1 MLSAIVRAS
10 LAHPRIVTALSVLIV
25 ALSFGALLHARF
37 DVFPDFAPPHVL
49 VQTEAPGLDAQ
60 QVEALVTRPLEGLLA
75 GTQDVATVRSTSSQ
89 GLSAIQVVFNRRG
102 NPYRQ
107 RQVVTERLAEANSI
121 LPPGVGPPLLSPL
134 SSSMEY
140 LLHFGLTSDRLT
152 PVQLRGLARWAIEPQ
167 ILAVPGVAQVQ
178 LFGGAERERQVI
190 VDPQKLAADGLTLDD
205 VFRAGGRATELIG
218 GGYIETPAQR
228 IVLHA
233 QAPGATPQ
241 ELSQAVL
248 ATRKGLPI
256 RLGDVATVRDGAA
269 PRYGDAIIGDQ
280 PGILVET
287 STQYGAN
294 TLTVTKAL
302 EERMNQLAPALRKE
316 GVIYHPALLR
326 PASFI
331 ESALI
336 RLRASLLVGA
346 VLVVILLLA
355 TLRDWRGAL
364 ISFSSI
370 PLSLLATVWILE
382 IFGFSL
388 NTMTIGGLVVA
399 LGVVVDDAVID
410 VENISRRR
418 RNAGA
423 AGRELDARSLFVEA
437 SLEVRLPVFYA
448 TAAVAVVFLP
458 IIMLT
463 GIQGTFFR
471 PLSAAFLLA
480 VAISLLVAMSATPAL
495 CAVLMRKHKPP
506 AEARFLLTCKRFQR
520 RTIERLYGHPRAVL
534 ALVLGTG
541 LAGALL
547 LPLFGQRLLPDFRE
561 NYLIAHASLR
571 PGISLRETTR
581 VGEQISKRL
590 LSIPGVVTVAEQIGR
605 SVNGQDPDAPNESE
619 FDIQTDTSK
628 GYTPAEI
635 EASIREVFE
644 DFPNQLTEIYS
655 VLAERIGETL
665 SGESAPFF
673 VSVFGNDLDTDD
685 AVAARIAAVL
695 QKLPQSGEVRLEVPP
710 REPELRV
717 QLQPERLALYGLQAS
732 EVLQTVNATYHGTVV
747 GQLAQSD
754 RSIPVVVRVGGAGTS
769 PRAVGALLLRSPNGA
784 VVPLSAVAS
793 LEVESGRSE
802 IEHEDG
808 LRRQVVTANP
818 TSSDQTGF
826 AAAARQAIAAGVRL
840 PPGVY
845 LRYGGTA
852 EAQVVAARQLYLHA
866 AAALVLIV
874 LLMALAFG
882 HARHVALVLLVLPS
896 TLIGGVAAAAVTGAT
911 LTLGAMVGFVAL
923 FGMAARNTILLVS
936 HYDHL
941 VCAEG
946 KTWGLQTAL
955 RGSEERLTPVLLT
968 ALMTTLALLPV
979 AVQLHQPGHE
989 IEGPMAVVIL
999 GGLVSSTIVSLL
1011 LVPPLA
1017 ARWLKP
1023 QARGRRI
1030 ALEVAGDDQ
1039 R

>member
-10 LAHPRIVTALSVLIV
+10 LAHPRIVTALSILI
-25 ALSFGALLHARF
+25 ASLSFGALLNARF

-49 VQTEAPGLDAQ
+49 VQTEAPGLDAE

-75 GTQDVATVRSTSSQ
+75 GTQDVAAVRSTSSQ
-89 GLSAIQVVFNRRG
+89 GLSAIQVVFDRRG
-102 NPYRQ
+102 DPYRQ
-107 RQVVTERLAEANSI
+107 RQVVTERLAEAAGI
-121 LPPGVGPPLLSPL
+121 LPAGVGPPLLSPL

-140 LLHFGLTSDRLT
+140 LVHFGFTSNRLT
-152 PVQLRGLARWAIEPQ
+152 PVQLRGLVRWVIEPQ

-178 LFGGAERERQVI
+178 LFGGAERERQYM
-190 VDPQKLAADGLTLDD
+190 VDPQKRLADGLTLDD
-205 VFRAGGRATELIG
+205 VVRATPRATELVG
-218 GGYIETPAQR
+218 GGYIETPSQR
-228 IVLHA
+228 IVLRA
-233 QAPGATPQ
+233 QAAGATPQ
-241 ELSQAVL
+241 ALSQAVL
-248 ATRKGLPI
+248 ATRHGLPI
-256 RLGDVATVRDGAA
+256 RLRDVATVRDAAA
-269 PRYGDAIIGDQ
+269 PRFGAAIIGDQ

-294 TLTVTKAL
+294 TLTVTRAL
-302 EERMNQLAPALRKE
+302 EQRLSQLAPELRRE
-316 GVIYHPALLR
+316 GVVYHPALLR

-331 ESALI
+331 ESALS
-336 RLRASLLVGA
+336 RLRASLLIGA
-346 VLVVILLLA
+346 VLVVILLLV

-370 PLSLLATVWILE
+370 PLSLLATAWILE
-382 IFGFSL
+382 AFGLSL
-388 NTMTIGGLVVA
+388 NTMSIGGLVVA

-410 VENISRRR
+410 VENITRRR

-423 AGRELDARSLFVEA
+423 ELDSRQLFVGA

-448 TAAVAVVFLP
+448 TSAVAVALLP
-458 IIMLT
+458 IFMLT

-471 PLSAAFLLA
+471 PLSLAFLLA
-480 VAISLLVAMSATPAL
+480 VGISLVVAMSATPAL
-495 CAVLMRKHKPP
+495 CAVLMSKHAPP
-506 AEARFLLTCKRFQR
+506 AEARFLLACKRLQR
-520 RTIERLYGHPRAVL
+520 RVIDRLYRRPSTVLAVL
-534 ALVLGTG
+534 VGTG

-571 PGISLRETTR
+571 PGISLGETTR
-581 VGEQISKRL
+581 VGEQITKRL
-590 LSIPGVVTVAEQIGR
+590 GAIPGVASVAEQIGR
-605 SVNGQDPDAPNESE
+605 AVNGQDPDAPNEGE
-619 FDIQTDTSK
+619 FDIHINPAK
-628 GYTPAEI
+628 GYTPNQIA
-635 EASIREVFE
+635 AAIREVFD

-665 SGESAPFF
+665 SGETSPFF
-673 VSVFGNDLDTDD
+673 VSVFGNNLDTDD

-695 QKLPQSGEVRLEVPP
+695 QKLPDAGEVRLQVPP
-710 REPELRV
+710 REPELQVR
-717 QLQPERLALYGLQAS
+717 LRPDRLALYGLQAS
-732 EVLQTVNATYHGTVV
+732 EVLQAVNAAYQGAVV

-754 RSIPVVVRVGGAGTS
+754 RSIPVAVRIAGVGSS
-769 PRAVGALLLRSPNGA
+769 PRAVGALLLRSPAGV

-793 LEVESGRSE
+793 LEVESGRSL
-802 IEHEDG
+802 IDHEDG

-818 TSSDQTGF
+818 TTSDQTGF
-826 AAAARQAIAAGVRL
+826 AAAARGALAARVKL

-845 LRYGGTA
+845 LRYGGAAA
-852 EAQVVAARQLYLHA
+852 EQVAAAHQLYLHA

-882 HARHVALVLLVLPS
+882 HARQVVLVLLVLPS
-896 TLIGGVAAAAVTGAT
+896 TLIGGVAAAAMTGAT

-941 VCAEG
+941 VRAEG
-946 KTWGLQTAL
+946 CAWGLETAL

-968 ALMTTLALLPV
+968 ALMTALALLPV
-979 AVQLHQPGHE
+979 AIQLHQPGHE

-1017 ARWLKP
+1017 ARWLSTA
-1023 QARGRRI
+1023 QFRGP
-1030 ALEVAGDDQ
+1030 
-1039 R
+1039 

>member
-10 LAHPRIVTALSVLIV
+10 LAHPRIITALSILIA
-25 ALSFGALLHARF
+25 ALSFGALLNARF
-37 DVFPDFAPPHVL
+37 DVFPDFAPPNVL

-75 GTQDVATVRSTSSQ
+75 GTEDVSAVRSTSSQ

-102 NPYRQ
+102 DPYQQ
-107 RQVVTERLAEANSI
+107 RQVITERLGEAATV
-121 LPPGVGPPLLSPL
+121 LPAGVGPPLLSPL
-134 SSSMEY
+134 SSSMQY
-140 LLHFGLTSDRLT
+140 LIHIGFTSDRLT
-152 PVQLRGLARWAIEPQ
+152 PVQLRGLVRWVIEPQ
-167 ILAVPGVAQVQ
+167 ILAVPGVADVQ
-178 LFGGAERERQVI
+178 LFGGAERERQVM
-190 VDPQKLAADGLTLDD
+190 VDPRKLVANGLTLDD
-205 VFRAGGRATELIG
+205 VFNATRHATELIG
-218 GGYIETPAQR
+218 GGYIETPSQR

-233 QAPGATPQ
+233 QAPGATRQ
-241 ELSQAVL
+241 ALSQAVL
-248 ATRKGLPI
+248 TMRHGLPI
-256 RLGDVATVRDGAA
+256 RLGDVAKVSDAA
-269 PRYGDAIIGDQ
+269 EPRFGDAIIGVQ

-294 TLTVTKAL
+294 TLTVTRAL
-302 EERMNQLAPALRKE
+302 EQRLNQLVPALRKE

-326 PASFI
+326 PASFV
-331 ESALI
+331 ESALV
-336 RLRASLLVGA
+336 RLRASLLIGA
-346 VLVVILLLA
+346 VLVVILLVS
-355 TLRDWRGAL
+355 TLRDWRGAF

-382 IFGFSL
+382 MFGLSL
-388 NTMTIGGLVVA
+388 NTMSIGGLVVA

-410 VENISRRR
+410 VENITRRR

-423 AGRELDARSLFVEA
+423 AGMELDARQLFVGA

-448 TAAVAVVFLP
+448 TAAVAVALLP
-458 IIMLT
+458 IFMLT

-471 PLSAAFLLA
+471 PLSLAFLLA
-480 VAISLLVAMSATPAL
+480 VGISLVVAMSATPAL

-506 AEARFLLTCKRFQR
+506 DEARFLLACKRFQR
-520 RTIERLYGHPRAVL
+520 RTIEKLYGHPRIVL
-534 ALVLGTG
+534 AVVLGTG
-541 LAGALL
+541 LAGAVL

-590 LSIPGVVTVAEQIGR
+590 VAIPGIASVAEQIGR
-605 SVNGQDPDAPNESE
+605 AVNGQDPDAPNESE
-619 FDIQTDTSK
+619 FDIQINPAR
-628 GYTPAEI
+628 GYTPDQI
-635 EASIREVFE
+635 ESAIHKVFD

-665 SGESAPFF
+665 SGETAPFF

-685 AVAARIAAVL
+685 AVAARVAAVL
-695 QKLPQSGEVRLEVPP
+695 QKLPDADDVRLEVPP
-710 REPELRV
+710 REPELYV
-717 QLQPERLALYGLQAS
+717 QLRPGRLALYGLQPS
-732 EVLQTVNATYHGTVV
+732 DVLQAVNAAYHGTVV

-754 RSIPVVVRVGGAGTS
+754 RTIPVAVRIAGAGAS
-769 PRAVGALLLRSPNGA
+769 PQAVGALLLRSSDGA
-784 VVPLSAVAS
+784 VVPLSALAKVA
-793 LEVESGRSE
+793 VESGRGL
-802 IEHEDG
+802 IDHDDG
-808 LRRQVVTANP
+808 LRRQVVTVNP
-818 TSSDQTGF
+818 TTSNQTGF
-826 AAAARQAIAAGVRL
+826 AEAARRAIAAQVTL
-840 PPGVY
+840 PAGVY
-845 LRYGGTA
+845 LRYGGAA
-852 EAQVVAARQLYLHA
+852 EEQVAAAHQLYLHA

-882 HARHVALVLLVLPS
+882 HARHVALVMLVLPS
-896 TLIGGVAAAAVTGAT
+896 TLIGGVAASALTGAT

-936 HYDHL
+936 HYNHL
-941 VCAEG
+941 VQAEG
-946 KTWGLQTAL
+946 QTWGLQTAL

-968 ALMTTLALLPV
+968 ALMTALALLPV
-979 AVQLHQPGHE
+979 AIQLHQPGHE

-1023 QARGRRI
+1023 EAMQSG
-1030 ALEVAGDDQ
+1030 
-1039 R
+1039 

>member
-10 LAHPRIVTALSVLIV
+10 LAHPRIITALSILIAV
-25 ALSFGALLHARF
+25 LSFGALLNARF

-75 GTQDVATVRSTSSQ
+75 GTQDVAAVRSTSSQ
-89 GLSAIQVVFNRRG
+89 GLSAIQVVFDRRG
-102 NPYRQ
+102 DPYRQ
-107 RQVVTERLAEANSI
+107 RQVITERLGEAAGI
-121 LPPGVGPPLLSPL
+121 LPAGVGPPLLSPL

-140 LLHFGLTSDRLT
+140 LIHFGFTSDRLT
-152 PVQLRGLARWAIEPQ
+152 PVQLRGLVRWVIEPQ

-178 LFGGAERERQVI
+178 LFGGAERERQVL
-190 VDPQKLAADGLTLDD
+190 VDPLKLIADGLTLDD
-205 VFRAGGRATELIG
+205 VFSATRRATELIG
-218 GGYIETPAQR
+218 GGYIETPSQR
-228 IVLHA
+228 IVLRA
-233 QAPGATPQ
+233 QAPGATPLA
-241 ELSQAVL
+241 LSQAVL
-248 ATRKGLPI
+248 AMRDGLPV
-256 RLGDVATVRDGAA
+256 RLGDVATVRDAAA
-269 PRYGDAIIGDQ
+269 PRFGDAIIGDQ

-294 TLTVTKAL
+294 TLTVTRAL
-302 EERMNQLAPALRKE
+302 EQRLNQLAPALKKE

-331 ESALI
+331 ESALV
-336 RLRASLLVGA
+336 RLRASLLIGA
-346 VLVVILLLA
+346 VLVVILLLV

-382 IFGFSL
+382 MFGLSL
-388 NTMTIGGLVVA
+388 NTMSIGGLVVA

-410 VENISRRR
+410 VENITRRR
-418 RNAGA
+418 RNADS
-423 AGRELDARSLFVEA
+423 AGVELDARELFVGA

-448 TAAVAVVFLP
+448 TAAVALALLP
-458 IIMLT
+458 IFMLT

-471 PLSAAFLLA
+471 PLSLAFLLA
-480 VAISLLVAMSATPAL
+480 VGISLLVAMSATPAL
-495 CAVLMRKHKPP
+495 CAVLMRRHKPP
-506 AEARFLLTCKRFQR
+506 GEARFLLACKRFQR
-520 RTIERLYGHPRAVL
+520 RTIARLYRHPRAVL

-561 NYLIAHASLR
+561 NYLIAHATLR
-571 PGISLRETTR
+571 PGISLQETTR

-590 LSIPGVVTVAEQIGR
+590 VAIPGIASVAEQIGR
-605 SVNGQDPDAPNESE
+605 AVNGQDPDAPNESE
-619 FDIQTDTSK
+619 FDVQMDPAK
-628 GYTPAEI
+628 GYTPDQI
-635 EASIREVFE
+635 EAGIRKVFVN
-644 DFPNQLTEIYS
+644 FPNQLTEIYS

-665 SGESAPFF
+665 SGETSPFF

-685 AVAARIAAVL
+685 TVAAQIAAVL
-695 QKLPQSGEVRLEVPP
+695 QKLPDSGEVRLQVPP
-710 REPELRV
+710 REPELHV
-717 QLQPERLALYGLQAS
+717 QLRPGRLALYGLQPS
-732 EVLQTVNATYHGTVV
+732 GVLQVLNAAFHGTVV
-747 GQLAQSD
+747 AELAQSD
-754 RSIPVVVRVGGAGTS
+754 RSVPVAVRIAGAGAS
-769 PRAVGALLLRSPNGA
+769 PQAAAALLLRSSDGA
-784 VVPLSAVAS
+784 VVPLSSVAK
-793 LEVESGRSE
+793 LAIESGRSL

-818 TSSDQTGF
+818 TASDQTGF
-826 AAAARQAIAAGVRL
+826 AAAARRAVAAHVKL

-845 LRYGGTA
+845 LRYGGAA
-852 EAQVVAARQLYLHA
+852 EAQVAAAHQLYFHA

-874 LLMALAFG
+874 ILMALAFG
-882 HARHVALVLLVLPS
+882 HARHVGLVLLVLPS
-896 TLIGGVAAAAVTGAT
+896 TLIGGVAAAAMTGAT

-941 VCAEG
+941 VQAEG
-946 KTWGLQTAL
+946 QTWGLDTAL

-968 ALMTTLALLPV
+968 ALMTALALLPV
-979 AVQLHQPGHE
+979 AIQLHQPGHE

-1023 QARGRRI
+1023 EAAQS
-1030 ALEVAGDDQ
+1030 
-1039 R
+1039 

>member
-10 LAHPRIVTALSVLIV
+10 LAHPRIVTALSILI
-25 ALSFGALLHARF
+25 AILSFRALLHARF
-37 DVFPDFAPPHVL
+37 DVFPNFAPPHVT

-60 QVEALVTRPLEGLLA
+60 QVEALVTRPLEGMLG
-75 GTQDVATVRSTSSQ
+75 GTEGVQTLRSKSMQ
-89 GLSAIQVVFNRRG
+89 GLSVIKIVFKRRG

-107 RQVVTERLAEANSI
+107 RQVVTERLAGAAAV
-121 LPPGVGPPLLSPL
+121 LPAGVGSPLLSPL
-134 SSSMEY
+134 SSSMQY
-140 LLHFGLTSDRLT
+140 LLHFGFTSERLT
-152 PVQLRGLARWAIEPQ
+152 PVQLRSLARWTIEPQ
-167 ILAVPGVAQVQ
+167 ILSVPGVSQVM
-178 LFGGAERERQVI
+178 LYGGAERERQVI
-190 VDPQKLAADGLTLDD
+190 VNPQKLAAAGVTLDE
-205 VFRAGGRATELIG
+205 VIRATRRATTLIG
-218 GGYIETPAQR
+218 GGYIQTPSQR
-228 IVLHA
+228 IVLRE
-233 QAPGATPQ
+233 QAPGVTPLALSDAVVATHH
-241 ELSQAVL
+241 
-248 ATRKGLPI
+248 GLPI

-269 PRYGDAIIGDQ
+269 PRFGDGVIGDQ

-294 TLTVTKAL
+294 TLTVSRAL
-302 EERMNQLAPALRKE
+302 EHRLDQIAPALKKE

-331 ESALI
+331 ESALSK
-336 RLRASLLVGA
+336 LRASLLIGA

-382 IFGFSL
+382 IFGLSL

-410 VENISRRR
+410 VENITRRR
-418 RNAGA
+418 RNAG
-423 AGRELDARSLFVEA
+423 GELDARQLFVGA
-437 SLEVRLPVFYA
+437 SLEVRQPVFYA
-448 TAAVAVVFLP
+448 TAAVAVAFLP
-458 IIMLT
+458 IVMLT
-463 GIQGTFFR
+463 GIQGSFFR
-471 PLSAAFLLA
+471 PLSMAFLLA
-480 VAISLLVAMSATPAL
+480 VGISLLVAMSATPAL
-495 CAVLMRKHKPP
+495 CALLMRRQKPP
-506 AEARFLLTCKRFQR
+506 AEARFLIGCKHFQR
-520 RTIERLYGHPRAVL
+520 RVIERLYRHPRLVL
-534 ALVLGTG
+534 ALLLGSG
-541 LAGALL
+541 LAGAAL
-547 LPLFGQRLLPDFRE
+547 LPLFGQRLLPNFRE

-581 VGEQISKRL
+581 VGVRIAKRL
-590 LSIPGVVTVAEQIGR
+590 QAIPGVKTVAEQIGR
-605 SVNGQDPDAPNESE
+605 AVNGQDRDAPNKSE
-619 FDIQTDTSK
+619 FDIQIDPAK
-628 GYTPAEI
+628 GYRPTQI
-635 EASIREVFE
+635 EAAIRKVFA
-644 DFPNQLTEIYS
+644 DFPNQLTEVYS

-665 SGESAPFF
+665 SGETAPFV

-685 AVAARIAAVL
+685 AVARRIASVL
-695 QKLPQSGEVRLEVPP
+695 HGLPHAGEVRLQVPP
-710 REPELRV
+710 RQPELHV
-717 QLQPERLALYGLQAS
+717 QLRPRRLALYGLQPS
-732 EVLQTVNATYHGTVV
+732 DVLRAVNAAYQGTVV

-754 RSIPVVVRVGGAGTS
+754 RSIPVTVRIGGAGTS
-769 PRAVGALLLRSPNGA
+769 PQAIEALPLRSADGA
-784 VVPLSAVAS
+784 VVPLSAVAR
-793 LEVESGRSE
+793 LKMESGRSE
-802 IEHEDG
+802 IDHEDG

-818 TSSDQTGF
+818 TTADQTGF
-826 AAAARQAIAAGVRL
+826 AATARRAIAEQVKL
-840 PPGVY
+840 PAGVY
-845 LRYGGTA
+845 LRYGGVA
-852 EAQVVAARQLYLHA
+852 EAQVAAAHQLYLHA

-882 HARHVALVLLVLPS
+882 QTRHVVLVLLVLPS
-896 TLIGGVAAAAVTGAT
+896 TLIGGVAAAALTGAT

-941 VCAEG
+941 VRVEG
-946 KTWGLQTAL
+946 QTWGMETAL

-968 ALMTTLALLPV
+968 ALLTALALLPV

-1023 QARGRRI
+1023 EISRA
-1030 ALEVAGDDQ
+1030 
-1039 R
+1039 

>member
-10 LAHPRIVTALSVLIV
+10 LAHPRIVTALSILVA

-37 DVFPDFAPPHVL
+37 DVFPNFAPPHVT

-75 GTQDVATVRSTSSQ
+75 GTEGVKTVRSKSMQ
-89 GLSAIQVVFNRRG
+89 GLSAIYVVFKRRG
-102 NPYRQ
+102 NPYLQ
-107 RQVVTERLAEANSI
+107 RQVVTERLSGAASI
-121 LPPGVGPPLLSPL
+121 LPADAGPPLLSPL
-134 SSSMEY
+134 SSSMQY
-140 LLHFGLTSDRLT
+140 LEHFGFTSDRLT
-152 PVQLRGLARWAIEPQ
+152 PVQLRGVIRWQVEPQ
-167 ILAVPGVAQVQ
+167 ILAVPGVAQAM
-178 LFGGAERERQVI
+178 LYGGAERERQVI
-190 VDPQKLAADGLTLDD
+190 VDPQKLAADGLSLDD
-205 VFRAGGRATELIG
+205 VFRATRRATRLIG
-218 GGYIETPAQR
+218 GGYVQTASQR
-228 IVLHA
+228 IVLRA
-233 QAPGATPQ
+233 QAPGVTPQ
-241 ELSQAVL
+241 ALSQAVL
-248 ATRKGLPI
+248 AERHGLPI

-269 PRYGDAIIGDQ
+269 PRFGDGIIGDQ

-294 TLTVTKAL
+294 TLTVTHAL
-302 EERMNQLAPALRKE
+302 EERLNRIAPALKKE

-326 PASFI
+326 PATFI
-331 ESALI
+331 DSALSK
-336 RLRASLLVGA
+336 LRASLLIGA
-346 VLVVILLLA
+346 VLVVLLLLA

-370 PLSLLATVWILE
+370 PLSLLAAVWILE
-382 IFGFSL
+382 MFGVSL

-410 VENISRRR
+410 VENITRRR

-423 AGRELDARSLFVEA
+423 AGAELDARQLFVGA
-437 SLEVRLPVFYA
+437 SLEVRQPVFYA
-448 TAAVAVVFLP
+448 TAAVAVAFLP

-463 GIQGTFFR
+463 GIQGSFFR
-471 PLSAAFLLA
+471 PLSMAFLLA
-480 VAISLLVAMSATPAL
+480 VGISLIVAMSATPAL
-495 CAVLMRKHKPP
+495 CALLMRKHRPP
-506 AEARFLLTCKRFQR
+506 EEARFLLTCKRLQR
-520 RTIERLYGHPRAVL
+520 RTVERLYGHPRAVVGL
-534 ALVLGTG
+534 LVATG

-547 LPLFGQRLLPDFRE
+547 LPLFGQRLLPNFRE

-571 PGISLRETTR
+571 PGISLRETSR
-581 VGEQISKRL
+581 VGVQISKRL
-590 LSIPGVVTVAEQIGR
+590 LAIPGVKSVAEQIGR
-605 SVNGQDPDAPNESE
+605 AVNGQDRDAPNKSE
-619 FDIQTDTSK
+619 FDIQIDPTQ
-628 GYTPAEI
+628 GYTPSQI
-635 EASIREVFE
+635 EAGIRKVFE
-644 DFPNQLTEIYS
+644 DFPNQLTEVYS

-665 SGESAPFF
+665 SGETASFF

-695 QKLPQSGEVRLEVPP
+695 KKLPHAGEVRLQVPP
-710 REPELRV
+710 RQPELHVR
-717 QLQPERLALYGLQAS
+717 LRPRRLALYGLQPS
-732 EVLQTVNATYHGTVV
+732 DVLQTVNAAYQGTVV

-754 RSIPVVVRVGGAGTS
+754 RSIPVVVRIAGIRAS
-769 PRAVGALLLRSPNGA
+769 PRTIGSLPVRSSDGA
-784 VVPLSAVAS
+784 VVPLSAVAKV
-793 LEVESGRSE
+793 EMESGRSE
-802 IEHEDG
+802 IDHEDG

-818 TSSDQTGF
+818 TTSDQTGF
-826 AAAARQAIAAGVRL
+826 ADAARRAIAAQVKL

-845 LRYGGTA
+845 LRYGGAA
-852 EAQVVAARQLYLHA
+852 EAQIAAARQLYLHA

-882 HARHVALVLLVLPS
+882 RARHVVLVLLVLPS
-896 TLIGGVAAAAVTGAT
+896 TLIGGVAAAAMTGAT

-941 VCAEG
+941 VQSEG
-946 KTWGLQTAL
+946 KVWGLETAL

-968 ALMTTLALLPV
+968 AMMTALALLPV

-999 GGLVSSTIVSLL
+999 GGLVSSTMVSLL

-1023 QARGRRI
+1023 EAARS
-1030 ALEVAGDDQ
+1030 
-1039 R
+1039 